1 MTAPESFRSR
11 EWVWALL
18 LLALGVG
25 ARVFIASYLPTLP
38 VSDFQAVV
46 AFALN
51 LRDKSL
57 FHSGYHWDVLNLGP
71 PLVLSVVMR
80 VFPEDPV
87 ATARFTTAVWC
98 GLLPV
103 FPFLFWRRVLPLWV
117 RVTAGLL
124 LALWPGQVFFSG
136 VVAQDNWVLVPAVA
150 LACLAVPPLL
160 DPARRHPL
168 AAGLLYALGVAM
180 RQEMLFVL
188 LPPLVAAAGFG
199 RREGWRPKSVL
210 ACALAIGLP
219 FLALALQRQKATGK
233 FALSSGHAGV
243 TLLGTVAPGATS
255 VYWKDPGS
263 YIASVEPDLLRNRQ
277 KMFAASMRLALEE
290 VKRRPGFQALRVVT
304 MAIRFPFHSDRD
316 LLYWSV
322 VAPGTL
328 PATHATRVE
337 KFSRLVAPFL
347 LAEMIWIQTFF
358 LAALFLGLARR
369 NRATLIITLAIL
381 LKMGLHAV
389 LVSAARFYLP
399 ATALELPVIALGLW
413 EASRAKSLR
422 APLAALACGGVLA
435 MSLAGLNDPLY
446 AHLVSLDVEEQRTYR
461 FAITSFEH
469 PGVLRCTI
477 REGRPTAIGTTEV
490 VMQTLRDYPAPG
502 DRAAAECTLTQ
513 PGPPI
518 PLAVRVLDSHEPG
531 GAPGRMIQRVE
542 IDGRE
547 LVSHD
552 VAAEPGTSWQEAPAG
567 LVGPGREK
575 KVLIEVLA
583 GNPESYA
590 LWGPAASARIR
601 IVRKGS

>member
-1 MTAPESFRSR
+1 MTTPESSRGR
-11 EWVWALL
+11 EWAWALL
-18 LLALGVG
+18 LLALGIG
-25 ARVFIASYLPTLP
+25 ARVFIASYLPTRP
-38 VSDFQAVV
+38 VSDFRAVIE
-46 AFALN
+46 FALD
-51 LRDKSL
+51 LRESL
-57 FHSGYHWDVLNLGP
+57 FSPGYYWDVLNLGP

-103 FPFLFWRRVLPLWV
+103 FPFLFWRRALPLWV
-117 RVTAGLL
+117 RVVAGLL

-136 VVAQDNWVLVPAVA
+136 VVAQDNWVLVPAMA

-199 RREGWRPKSVL
+199 RRDGWRLKSVL

-243 TLLGTVAPGATS
+243 TLLGTVVPGATS

-263 YIASVEPDLLRNRQ
+263 YIASVEPDLLRDRQ
-277 KMFAASMRLALEE
+277 KMFAASMRLALDE

-304 MAIRFPFHSDRD
+304 MAIRFPFHSDRE

-322 VAPGTL
+322 LAQGTL
-328 PATHATRVE
+328 PATHATRAE
-337 KFSRLVAPFL
+337 KFSRLVAPLL

-369 NRATLIITLAIL
+369 NRAILIITLAIL
-381 LKMGLHAV
+381 LKMGLHAL
-389 LVSAARFYLP
+389 LVSTARFYLP

-422 APLAALACGGVLA
+422 APLAALACGGLLA
-435 MSLAGLNDPLY
+435 MSLAWGNERLF
-446 AHLVSLDVEEQRTYR
+446 ARLVSMDVEEQRTYR
-461 FAITSFEH
+461 FLITSLDS
-469 PGVLRCTI
+469 PGELRCTI
-477 REGRPTAIGTTEV
+477 REGRLTAIGTSEV
-490 VMQTLRDYPAPG
+490 VMQTLQDNPAPG
-502 DRAAAECTLTQ
+502 DRATAECTLTQ

-518 PLAVRVLDSHEPG
+518 PLAIQVLDSHEPG

-567 LVGPGREK
+567 LVGPGQEK
-575 KVLIEVLA
+575 KVVIEVLA
-583 GNPESYA
+583 GNPENHA

-601 IVRKGS
+601 VARGGG